1 MYSFFKLITHSKV
14 ALFVFLIV
22 FAALFFAI
30 SYYTPMQSDD
40 FWYHCV
46 IERNENGAYYT
57 NNYISSLNELIQS
70 AYNHRFA
77 VGNGRLANIVCQGVL
92 FTAGGKGIIA
102 AFLCTFV
109 AVVHILVY
117 AKICFGKVC
126 LTSCSVV
133 LAASVIFLPCL
144 RGTVFWLDG
153 SLNYLW
159 GGVWLGLFLLLIK
172 QCNQGK
178 VWLTCVA
185 FTSLICGWWHE
196 ALGLCLGVAVFV
208 LFCRDYWKHKKV
220 SVSYVIIG
228 ACLAMG
234 LLVVLSAP
242 AIWDRA
248 LNEMNEEV
256 SGLFERVALPYMKLF
271 ARCAP
276 GLIIFAIVVLVN
288 RFKNINNITTYFIIG
303 NILLIGAFGGA
314 GAWGGAFYYLCIGMM
329 VWTLSTLKD
338 KIEHFSVTSCVTCL
352 VMSLA
357 CVSYGVISM
366 KEIHDIF
373 GPLQKN
379 PPMEEPVSID
389 ITEVPQCTWWY
400 TERSSPFSSCG
411 GADCYYGKKCAPI
424 VFNSMVKDKSV
435 YNCFDDK
442 LTNEIQLARMG
453 ERIVMRFAKNTRP
466 IRLVACYS
474 DNPHAAPCV
483 FAYETVTDKML
494 LIQWQF
500 LQGKKIV
507 MYSLDYHDGFFYA
520 MMELPPDGYRILQ
533 VDIEN
538 TRGMSE
544 VKKLALP

>member
-14 ALFVFLIV
+14 SLFVFLIV
-22 FAALFFAI
+22 LAALFFAI

-46 IERNENGAYYT
+46 TEKNGAYVFHT
-57 NNYISSLNELIQS
+57 SNRIETFSELVQS
-70 AYNHRFA
+70 VYNHRY
-77 VGNGRLANIVCQGVL
+77 VGNGRLADVFCYTLLYIG
-92 FTAGGKGIIA
+92 GGKGMVTSMVST
-102 AFLCTFV
+102 LV
-109 AVVHILVY
+109 ILLHLLIY
-117 AKICFGKVC
+117 SRLCFGKVSLIGC
-126 LTSCSVV
+126 VVV
-133 LAASVIFLPCL
+133 LVSSIIFLPFL
-144 RGTVFWLDG
+144 SGTVLWFSG

-178 VWLTCVA
+178 VWLTCA
-185 FTSLICGWWHE
+185 AIIALICGWWHE
-196 ALGLCLGVAVFV
+196 ALGLCLGGAVFV

-248 LNEMNEEV
+248 LNEVNEEV

-288 RFKNINNITTYFIIG
+288 RFKNLNNFTTYFIIG

-389 ITEVPQCTWWY
+389 ITEIPQCTWWY

-520 MMELPPDGYRILQ
+520 MMELPPEGYQTVEISVLKDENQQ
-533 VDIEN
+533 VVIK
-538 TRGMSE
+538 S
-544 VKKLALP
+544 VIP